1 MVDNKNILEGII
13 KFAGSSYYNEWKPY
27 LLKLLRLSRSKRI
40 NRSPIDSISI
50 QLAIAKTIM
59 EAEQIIQAQQ
69 KEYKFQK
76 DNPNII
82 FNMRLRHIL
91 KEIADGIAW
100 RQLGFNR
107 PLMRLLSQNKS
118 PGYLKHEVSKE
129 DDVAINKVTYGNQVI
144 IHDITNIM
152 RVGDLTVIDSKGYP
166 NVLEIKSAG
175 KKVWDADA
183 YRNLLRKGG
192 DLSNQ
197 ASKVLEIDN
206 ALKTGVIKFGSKN
219 AYIHYT
225 DMPLYSNLDTVQN
238 IITMCNEKGICGTF
252 VDRMMYIRAF
262 KVTAEIDS
270 LELPFK
276 LSKHWSDLSNL
287 DTLYISNGEIYRNRI
302 SYVAYPF
309 SEEIVLQLLSGEII
323 LECYIDMI
331 ELKKRFE
338 KSGWRIKFE
347 SNSKLRKKSNKTER
361 SKLYSGKSL
370 YNIDIDTKL
379 FTISKDGFNMQIG
392 AEHMGYILFDFLKP
406 EIITDT
412 ASLIRELTEK
422 TKSNNYITTSY
433 LRERDIWI

>member
-1 MVDNKNILEGII
+1 MVVNKKVLEGII
-13 KFAGSSYYNEWKPY
+13 EFAGSSYYNGWKPY

-50 QLAIAKTIM
+50 QLAIAKTIT
-59 EAEQIIQAQQ
+59 EAEQVIQAQL
-69 KEYKFQK
+69 KEYKK
-76 DNPNII
+76 DNPNVI
-82 FNMRLRHIL
+82 FNMRLRHML

-118 PGYLKHEVSKE
+118 PGYLKHEAAKE
-129 DDVAINKVTYGNQVI
+129 DDVAINIVAYGNQVI

-166 NVLEIKSAG
+166 NVLEIKSSG
-175 KKVWDADA
+175 KRVWSADA

-192 DLSNQ
+192 DLSKQ

-206 ALKTGVIKFGSKN
+206 ALKTGVIKSGSKN
-219 AYIHYT
+219 ANIHYT
-225 DMPLYSNLDTVQN
+225 DMPLYSYLDIVQN
-238 IITMCNEKGICGTF
+238 IITKCNEAGICGTF

-276 LSKHWSDLSNL
+276 LSNHWRDLSSL
-287 DTLYISNGEIYRNRI
+287 DTLYIPDGEIYRNRI
-302 SYVAYPF
+302 PYSAYPF
-309 SEEIVLQLLSGEII
+309 SDETVLQLLSGEII
-323 LECYIDMI
+323 LECYINML

-338 KSGWRIKFE
+338 KSGWRVKFE
-347 SNSKLRKKSNKTER
+347 SISKLLEKSNKQER

-412 ASLIRELTEK
+412 ASLIRAMAEK
-422 TKSNNYITTSY
+422 TRSSDYITTSY